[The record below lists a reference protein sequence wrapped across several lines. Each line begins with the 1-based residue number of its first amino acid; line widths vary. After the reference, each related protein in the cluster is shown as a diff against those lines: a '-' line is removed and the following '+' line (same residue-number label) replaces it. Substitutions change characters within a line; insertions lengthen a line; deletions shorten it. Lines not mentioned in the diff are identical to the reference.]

1 MESIIYHRHLQMPH
15 NLGQEFYKRM
25 ISKNKLDSCHLP
37 SLYGV
42 VQTRFQLL
50 AIIDRRHILLKT
62 GSCLQVPTICRHRAL
77 GKHDQISQE
86 EIAGDRKPPC
96 PWQS

>member
-1 MESIIYHRHLQMPH
+1 MPH
-15 NLGQEFYKRM
+15 NLGQDFYKHM

-62 GSCLQVPTICRHRAL
+62 GSCLQGSHDLQAQGFRKTRPDIARGNCR
-77 GKHDQISQE
+77 
-86 EIAGDRKPPC
+86 
-96 PWQS
+96 